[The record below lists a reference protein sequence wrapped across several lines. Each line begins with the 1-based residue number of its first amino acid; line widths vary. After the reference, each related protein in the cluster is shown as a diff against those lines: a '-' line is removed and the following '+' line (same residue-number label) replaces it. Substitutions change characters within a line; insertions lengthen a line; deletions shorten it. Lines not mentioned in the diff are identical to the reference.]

1 MQALWMVAAAFCFAL
16 MGVCIKFASVYFG
29 AQEIIF
35 YRGLISMAL
44 LWWLAKRSHVS
55 LGTKYPLMHTW
66 RSFIGVIS
74 MGFWFYSIGKLPLAT
89 AMTLN
94 FMSSLWVAA
103 FVVGGALMAW
113 RPKAEGDQPALNIP
127 LVLTVIT
134 GFAGVLLMLRPSMDA
149 DQLFAG
155 IIGLLSGLLSAFA
168 YMQVVALSRIG
179 EPEQR
184 VVFYFA
190 LGSAVAGGLVMVF
203 TGASPFPGWPALWLI
218 PIGILATGGQLF
230 MTMAYASAT
239 TRRATL
245 VVANL
250 QYSGIVFGALA
261 SIVVFGDHIPTI
273 GWIGMALIVGSGI
286 VATVLRKR

>member
-16 MGVCIKFASVYFG
+16 MGVCIKFASVYYG
-29 AQEIIF
+29 ADEIIF

-44 LWWLAKRSHVS
+44 LWWLATKKHVS
-55 LGTKYPLMHTW
+55 LATKYPLMHAW

-94 FMSSLWVAA
+94 YMSSLWVAA
-103 FVVGGALMAW
+103 FVVGGALLAW
-113 RPKAEGDQPALNIP
+113 RPKADGDQPALNIP
-127 LVLTVIT
+127 LVLTVIA
-134 GFAGVLLMLRPSMDA
+134 GFCGVLLMLRPSMDA
-149 DQLFAG
+149 EQMFAG

-190 LGSAVAGGLVMVF
+190 VGSAVAGGLAMLF

-250 QYSGIVFGALA
+250 QYSGIVFGGLA
-261 SIVVFGDHIPTI
+261 SIIVFCDQIPLV
-273 GWIGMALIVGSGI
+273 GWLGMALIVSSGI
-286 VATVLRKR
+286 VATLLRKK

>member
-16 MGVCIKFASVYFG
+16 MGVCIKFASAYFG
-29 AQEIIF
+29 ADEIIF
-35 YRGLISMAL
+35 YRGLISIAL
-44 LWWLAKRSHVS
+44 LWWLAKKQNVS
-55 LGTKYPLMHTW
+55 LATRYPLMHAW
-66 RSFIGVIS
+66 RSFIGVVS

-94 FMSSLWVAA
+94 YMSSLWVAS
-103 FVVGGALMAW
+103 FVVGSALLAW
-113 RPKAEGDQPALNIP
+113 RPKADGDQPALNIP
-127 LVLTVIT
+127 LVLTVIA
-134 GFAGVLLMLRPSMDA
+134 GFCGVLLMLRPSMDA
-149 DQLFAG
+149 EQMFAG
-155 IIGLLSGLLSAFA
+155 LIGLLSGLMSAFA

-190 LGSAVAGGLVMVF
+190 VGSAVAGGISMLF
-203 TGASPFPGWPALWLI
+203 TGASAFPGWPVLWHI

-230 MTMAYASAT
+230 MTKAYASAT

-250 QYSGIVFGALA
+250 QYSGIVFGGLA
-261 SIVVFGDHIPTI
+261 SIVVFGDQIPLI
-273 GWIGMALIVGSGI
+273 GWAGMALIVVSGI
-286 VATVLRKR
+286 TATLLRKQ

>member
-1 MQALWMVAAAFCFAL
+1 MAT
-16 MGVCIKFASVYFG
+16 
-29 AQEIIF
+29 II
-35 YRGLISMAL
+35 
-44 LWWLAKRSHVS
+44 V
-55 LGTKYPLMHTW
+55 
-66 RSFIGVIS
+66 
-74 MGFWFYSIGKLPLAT
+74 
-89 AMTLN
+89 
-94 FMSSLWVAA
+94 
-103 FVVGGALMAW
+103 
-113 RPKAEGDQPALNIP
+113 
-127 LVLTVIT
+127 
-134 GFAGVLLMLRPSMDA
+134 GFAGVVMLLRPNFNPSQA
-149 DQLFAG
+149 FAG
-155 IIGLLSGLLSAFA
+155 MLGLMSGMAAAFA

-190 LGSAVAGGLVMVF
+190 VGSAVAGGVAMLF
-203 TGASPFPGWPALWLI
+203 TGVSPFPGWPALWLI

-261 SIVVFGDHIPTI
+261 SIVVFSDHIPAI
-273 GWIGMALIVGSGI
+273 GWLGMALIVGSGI

>member
-16 MGVCIKFASVYFG
+16 MGVCIKFASAHYN
-29 AQEIIF
+29 AAEIIF

-44 LWWLAKRSHVS
+44 LWWLARRKSIG
-55 LGTKYPLMHTW
+55 LGTQYPLMHAW
-66 RSFIGVIS
+66 RSFIGVLS

-94 FMSSLWVAA
+94 YMSSLWIAA

-113 RPKAEGDQPALNIP
+113 RPKAAGDQPALNTP
-127 LVLTVIT
+127 LVLTVLT

-149 DQLFAG
+149 EQLFAG
-155 IIGLLSGLLSAFA
+155 IIGLMSGLMSAFA

-190 LGSAVAGGLVMVF
+190 VGSAVAGGLTMLF
-203 TGASPFPGWPALWLI
+203 TGASPFPGLPALWHI
-218 PIGILATGGQLF
+218 PIGILATAGQLF

-250 QYSGIVFGALA
+250 QYSGIVFGGLA
-261 SIVVFGDHIPTI
+261 SIVVFGDQIPAI
-273 GWIGMALIVGSGI
+273 GWMGMALIVGSGI
-286 VATVLRKR
+286 VATLLRKR

>member
-44 LWWLAKRSHVS
+44 LWWLARRQHVS
-55 LGTKYPLMHTW
+55 LATRYPLMHTW

-94 FMSSLWVAA
+94 YMSSLWVAA

-127 LVLTVIT
+127 LVLTVII

-230 MTMAYASAT
+230 MTMAYASAS
-239 TRRATL
+239 TRGATM

-261 SIVVFGDHIPTI
+261 SIVVFGDHIPAI
-273 GWIGMALIVGSGI
+273 GWLGMVLIVGSGI

>member
-1 MQALWMVAAAFCFAL
+1 MQALWMVVSAFCFAL
-16 MGVCIKFASVYFG
+16 MSICIKFASQYFG
-29 AQEIIF
+29 ADEIIF

-44 LWWLAKRSHVS
+44 LWWLARRKQIS
-55 LGTKYPLMHTW
+55 LATQFPMMHAW

-94 FMSSLWVAA
+94 YMSSLWVAA
-103 FVVGGALMAW
+103 FVVGGALLAW

-127 LVLTVIT
+127 LVLTVIA
-134 GFAGVLLMLRPSMDA
+134 GFCGVLLMLRPSMDA
-149 DQLFAG
+149 EQMFAG

-168 YMQVVALSRIG
+168 YRQVVAQSRIG

-190 LGSAVAGGLVMVF
+190 VGSAVAGGLSMLF
-203 TGASPFPGWPALWLI
+203 TGASPFFGWHALWLI

-250 QYSGIVFGALA
+250 QYSGIVFGGLA
-261 SIVVFGDHIPTI
+261 SIVVFGDQIPAI
-273 GWIGMALIVGSGI
+273 GWIGMGLIVASGI
-286 VATVLRKR
+286 VATLLRKQ

>member
-44 LWWLAKRSHVS
+44 LWWLARRQHVS
-55 LGTKYPLMHTW
+55 LATRYPLMHTW

-94 FMSSLWVAA
+94 YMSSLWVAA

-127 LVLTVIT
+127 LVLTVII

-250 QYSGIVFGALA
+250 QYSGIVFGGLA
-261 SIVVFGDHIPTI
+261 SIIVFGDQIPAI
-273 GWIGMALIVGSGI
+273 GWLGMALIVGSGI

>member
-16 MGVCIKFASVYFG
+16 MGVCIKFASAHYN
-29 AQEIIF
+29 AAEIIF

-44 LWWLAKRSHVS
+44 LWWLARRNQVS
-55 LGTKYPLMHTW
+55 LATQYPLMHAW

-74 MGFWFYSIGKLPLAT
+74 MGSWFYAIGKLPLAT
-89 AMTLN
+89 AITLN
-94 FMSSLWVAA
+94 YMSSLWIAA
-103 FVVGGALMAW
+103 FVVGGALLAW
-113 RPKAEGDQPALNIP
+113 RPKGSGDQPQLNIP
-127 LVLTVIT
+127 LVLTVLI

-149 DQLFAG
+149 EQMFAG
-155 IIGLLSGLLSAFA
+155 IIGLLSGLVSAFA

-190 LGSAVAGGLVMVF
+190 VGSAVAGGLAMLV
-203 TGASPFPGWPALWLI
+203 TGISPFPGMPALWLI
-218 PIGILATGGQLF
+218 PIGILAAGGQLF

-250 QYSGIVFGALA
+250 QYSGIVFGGLA
-261 SIVVFGDHIPTI
+261 SIVVFGDQIPAI
-273 GWIGMALIVGSGI
+273 GWIGMALIVASGI
-286 VATVLRKR
+286 AATVLRKR

>member
-16 MGVCIKFASVYFG
+16 MGVCIKFASVYYG
-29 AQEIIF
+29 ADEIIF

-44 LWWLAKRSHVS
+44 LWWLAKKKHVS
-55 LGTKYPLMHTW
+55 LATKYPLMHAW

-94 FMSSLWVAA
+94 YMSSLWVAA
-103 FVVGGALMAW
+103 FVVGGALLAW

-127 LVLTVIT
+127 LVLTVIA
-134 GFAGVLLMLRPSMDA
+134 GFCGVLLMLRPSMDA
-149 DQLFAG
+149 EQMFAG

-190 LGSAVAGGLVMVF
+190 VGSAVAGGLAMLF

-250 QYSGIVFGALA
+250 QYSGIVFGGLA
-261 SIVVFGDHIPTI
+261 SIVVFGDQIPAI
-273 GWIGMALIVGSGI
+273 GWMGMALIVGSGI
-286 VATVLRKR
+286 VATLLRKR

>member
-16 MGVCIKFASVYFG
+16 MGVCIKFASAYFN
-29 AQEIIF
+29 AAEIIF

-44 LWWLAKRSHVS
+44 LWWLARRNQVS
-55 LGTKYPLMHTW
+55 LATQYPLMHAW

-74 MGFWFYSIGKLPLAT
+74 MGSWFYAIGKLPLAT
-89 AMTLN
+89 AITLN
-94 FMSSLWVAA
+94 YMSSLWIAA
-103 FVVGGALMAW
+103 FVVGGALLAW
-113 RPKAEGDQPALNIP
+113 RPKGSGDQPQLNIP
-127 LVLTVIT
+127 LVLTVLI

-149 DQLFAG
+149 EQMFAG
-155 IIGLLSGLLSAFA
+155 IIGLLSGLVSAFA

-190 LGSAVAGGLVMVF
+190 VGSAVAGGLAMLV
-203 TGASPFPGWPALWLI
+203 TGISPFPGMPALWLI
-218 PIGILATGGQLF
+218 PIGILAAGGQLF

-250 QYSGIVFGALA
+250 QYSGIVFGGLA
-261 SIVVFGDHIPTI
+261 SIVVFGDQIPAI
-273 GWIGMALIVGSGI
+273 GWIGMALIVASGI
-286 VATVLRKR
+286 AATVLRKR

>member
-1 MQALWMVAAAFCFAL
+1 MP
-16 MGVCIKFASVYFG
+16 
-29 AQEIIF
+29 
-35 YRGLISMAL
+35 IS
-44 LWWLAKRSHVS
+44 
-55 LGTKYPLMHTW
+55 TK
-66 RSFIGVIS
+66 I
-74 MGFWFYSIGKLPLAT
+74 
-89 AMTLN
+89 
-94 FMSSLWVAA
+94 
-103 FVVGGALMAW
+103 
-113 RPKAEGDQPALNIP
+113 
-127 LVLTVIT
+127 
-134 GFAGVLLMLRPSMDA
+134 
-149 DQLFAG
+149 
-155 IIGLLSGLLSAFA
+155 

-190 LGSAVAGGLVMVF
+190 VGSALAGGVAMLF
-203 TGASPFPGWPALWLI
+203 TGMSPFPGWPALWLI

-261 SIVVFGDHIPTI
+261 SIVVFGDNIPAI

-286 VATVLRKR
+286 AATVLRKR

>member
-16 MGVCIKFASVYFG
+16 MGVCIKFASAHYN
-29 AQEIIF
+29 AAEIIF

-44 LWWLAKRSHVS
+44 LWWLARRKSIT
-55 LGTKYPLMHTW
+55 LGTQYPLMHAW
-66 RSFIGVIS
+66 RSFIGVLS

-94 FMSSLWVAA
+94 YMSSLWVAA

-155 IIGLLSGLLSAFA
+155 IIGLLSGLMSAFA

-184 VVFYFA
+184 VVFYCA
-190 LGSAVAGGLVMVF
+190 VGSAVAGGLTMLF
-203 TGASPFPGWPALWLI
+203 TGASPFPGWPALWHI
-218 PIGILATGGQLF
+218 PIGILATAGQLF
-230 MTMAYASAT
+230 MTMAYASAI

-250 QYSGIVFGALA
+250 QYSGIVFGGLA
-261 SIVVFGDHIPTI
+261 SIVVFGDQIPAI

-286 VATVLRKR
+286 AATVLRKG

>member
-16 MGVCIKFASVYFG
+16 MGVCIKFASAYFN
-29 AQEIIF
+29 AAEIIF

-44 LWWLAKRSHVS
+44 LWWLARRNQVS
-55 LGTKYPLMHTW
+55 LATQYPLMHAW

-74 MGFWFYSIGKLPLAT
+74 MGSWFYAIGKLPLAT
-89 AMTLN
+89 AITLN
-94 FMSSLWVAA
+94 YMSSLWIAA
-103 FVVGGALMAW
+103 FVVGGALLAW
-113 RPKAEGDQPALNIP
+113 RPKGSGDQPQLNIP
-127 LVLTVIT
+127 LVLTVLI

-149 DQLFAG
+149 EQMFAG
-155 IIGLLSGLLSAFA
+155 IIGLLSGLVSAFA

-190 LGSAVAGGLVMVF
+190 VGSAVAGGVAMLV
-203 TGASPFPGWPALWLI
+203 TGISPFPGMPALWLI
-218 PIGILATGGQLF
+218 PIGILAAGGQLF

-250 QYSGIVFGALA
+250 QYSGIVFGGLA
-261 SIVVFGDHIPTI
+261 SIVVFGDQIPAI
-273 GWIGMALIVGSGI
+273 GWIGMALIVASGI
-286 VATVLRKR
+286 AATVLRKR

>member
-1 MQALWMVAAAFCFAL
+1 M
-16 MGVCIKFASVYFG
+16 
-29 AQEIIF
+29 
-35 YRGLISMAL
+35 
-44 LWWLAKRSHVS
+44 
-55 LGTKYPLMHTW
+55 
-66 RSFIGVIS
+66 
-74 MGFWFYSIGKLPLAT
+74 
-89 AMTLN
+89 
-94 FMSSLWVAA
+94 
-103 FVVGGALMAW
+103 
-113 RPKAEGDQPALNIP
+113 
-127 LVLTVIT
+127 
-134 GFAGVLLMLRPSMDA
+134 
-149 DQLFAG
+149 FAG

-190 LGSAVAGGLVMVF
+190 VGSAVAGGLAMLF

-250 QYSGIVFGALA
+250 QYSGIVFGGLA
-261 SIVVFGDHIPTI
+261 SIIVFGDQIPLV
-273 GWIGMALIVGSGI
+273 GWLGMALIVSSGI
-286 VATVLRKR
+286 VATLLRKK